1 MKLST
6 HLFYLAAALF
16 AGQVMSTPVAAAAAE
31 AEAGDVLNHDSIQA
45 RSICHG
51 KICNKWGLGGCCHD
65 STCQNNRCT

>member
-31 AEAGDVLNHDSIQA
+31 AEAGDVLHHDSIQA

-51 KICNKWGLGGCCHD
+51 SEYLQEH
-65 STCQNNRCT
+65 SAHVYRR